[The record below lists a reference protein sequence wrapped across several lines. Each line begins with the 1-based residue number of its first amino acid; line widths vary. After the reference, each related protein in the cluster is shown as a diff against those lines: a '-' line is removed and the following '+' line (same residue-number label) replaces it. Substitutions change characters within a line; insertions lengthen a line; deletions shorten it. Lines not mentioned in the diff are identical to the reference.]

1 MYDKRLDRGAK
12 PFDLKSR
19 KSFVNV
25 SVDKEFLYGILMLGS
40 ILDIRKGY
48 KYETEFQF

>member
-1 MYDKRLDRGAK
+1 MTKGLTDRSSL
-12 PFDLKSR
+12 FVLKSR